1 MKTNLNLKKDYPNV
15 SEMISNKWLSR
26 FEKSVNEKD
35 IERLFDYLEEKYVEE
50 AKKILPLTEDIVVR
64 IEIIS
69 RNWKNFFQ
77 ISLEKLT
84 YDSDY
89 DAWRGDENYPLTI
102 KVEISDWYKNWEETS
117 IMEML
122 EDFLKRLPDDID
134 LALI

>member
-15 SEMISNKWLSR
+15 SEMISRKWISR
-26 FEKSVNEKD
+26 FEKSVNKKD
-35 IERLFDYLEEKYVEE
+35 VERLFDYLEEKYIEE

-84 YDSDY
+84 YDVDY
-89 DAWRGDENYPLTI
+89 DAWESSNIFPVTI
-102 KVEISDWYKNWEETS
+102 EVKVADYYKNWEEDS
-117 IMEML
+117 MQEMV
-122 EDFLKRLPDDID
+122 EDFLNRLPDPVE

>member
-1 MKTNLNLKKDYPNV
+1 MKTNLNLKKDYPNIT
-15 SEMISNKWLSR
+15 EMISRKWISR

-35 IERLFDYLEEKYVEE
+35 VERLFDYLEEKYVEE

-89 DAWRGDENYPLTI
+89 DAWRGGENYPLTI

-122 EDFLKRLPDDID
+122 EDFLKRLPDDIN

>member
-1 MKTNLNLKKDYPNV
+1 MKTNIRKDYPNIA
-15 SEMISNKWLSR
+15 EMMSGKWISR
-26 FEKSVNEKD
+26 FEKSGNKEDV
-35 IERLFDYLEEKYVEE
+35 ERLFDYLEERYIEE

-64 IEIIS
+64 VEIIN

-84 YDSDY
+84 YDGDY
-89 DAWRGDENYPLTI
+89 DAWESSNIFPLTI
-102 KVEISDWYKNWEETS
+102 EVKISDWYKNWEETS
-117 IMEML
+117 ITEML